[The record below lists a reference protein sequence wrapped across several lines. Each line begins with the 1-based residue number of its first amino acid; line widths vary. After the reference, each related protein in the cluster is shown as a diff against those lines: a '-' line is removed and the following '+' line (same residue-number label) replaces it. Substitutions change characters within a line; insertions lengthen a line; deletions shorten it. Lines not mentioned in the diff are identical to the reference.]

1 MTAAVGRSFIILQL
15 TSSILLMLFSI
26 NPTFALT
33 HLKSRGFSR
42 VLVSRPTSSR
52 TILQRSATMDSIG
65 NVLSNCPVVSLR
77 NQIQHPIIG
86 FGTYKVGYIP
96 PSASQS
102 ATDSSS
108 TSMPLDRTAVD
119 IISDAINV
127 GYRFFECAE
136 FYGNEESIGR
146 ALKMSGINRED
157 FFLCSKVWTTTI
169 EQGPDAIRKQ
179 LMKTLSD
186 LQTEYVD
193 LYLIH
198 WPVPNHHVDAYKTL
212 ITLRNEGLIR
222 GIGVSNYVWEDYLDL
237 KNDPDIEPSDLPLV
251 NQIEINPFLFR
262 SNTLSKFQEEGVVM
276 QSYRSLGNGKSMSH
290 PVLLDFASKYN
301 KTPAQIL
308 GRWCI
313 QHGFIYIPKSA
324 QRSRMVENA
333 SVLDFTLAENDM
345 IILDKLTTV
354 EGLKAFEAL
363 YQKCVNRDT
372 TKDGTMEG
380 VKTNI
385 TLD

>member
-1 MTAAVGRSFIILQL
+1 MKTVLRTSILRQFTPSF
-15 TSSILLMLFSI
+15 LLMLISYK
-26 NPTFALT
+26 PTFGLS
-33 HLKSRGFSR
+33 LLQSKGFPR
-42 VLVSRPTSSR
+42 VSRHPIYSR
-52 TILQRSATMDSIG
+52 IVSKRSATMDSVG
-65 NVLSNCPVVSLR
+65 NVLSNCPMIPLR
-77 NQIQHPIIG
+77 NEMQHPMIG
-86 FGTYKVGYIP
+86 FGTYKVGFIP

-102 ATDSSS
+102 ATDPSGTS
-108 TSMPLDRTAVD
+108 TTQERTAVD
-119 IISDAINV
+119 IITDAINV

-136 FYGNEESIGR
+136 FYGNEDSIGQ
-146 ALKMSGINRED
+146 ALKMSGIDRKD
-157 FFLCSKVWTTTI
+157 LFLCSKVWTTTI

-186 LQTEYVD
+186 LQTDYVD

-198 WPVPNHHVDAYKTL
+198 WPVPRHHVEGYKTL
-212 ITLRNEGLIR
+212 ISLRNEGLIR

-237 KNDPDIEPSDLPLV
+237 KNDPDIDPSDLPLV

-262 SNTLSKFQEEGVVM
+262 SNTLTKFRNEGVVL

-290 PVLLDFASKYN
+290 PVLLDLANKYS

-313 QHGFIYIPKSA
+313 QHGCIYIPKSV
-324 QRSRMVENA
+324 QVRRMVENA
-333 SVLDFTLAENDM
+333 SVLDFILSDDDLATLDN
-345 IILDKLTTV
+345 LTTV
-354 EGLKAFEAL
+354 DGLKAFEAL

-380 VKTNI
+380 VKTDI
-385 TLD
+385 TLN